1 MAAFFDTLHRKI
13 AAIEPKKFLYYVGI
27 ILGITIALIGG
38 LIFQYYRSIHAITKR
53 IGRINQYR
61 QQAQDILERAQEV
74 ITQRQQVDS
83 LLAEDLNFKIGGY
96 FKDVLN
102 KLQLSQKE
110 KMETTQTIER
120 EDNYLEQVLN
130 AKFVDL
136 NMKELTTLLAEIEGN
151 PRIYTRELE
160 IKRGE
165 KTPGTIDVTL
175 VIATLLPIAKA

>member
-1 MAAFFDTLHRKI
+1 MPFIDTLRARIVHLDS
-13 AAIEPKKFLYYVGI
+13 KKFMYYSGI
-27 ILGITIALIGG
+27 G
-38 LIFQYYRSIHAITKR
+38 LSIIVLLAAGLTFQYYRSVHSIKKR

-61 QQAQDILERAQEV
+61 QQAQDILERSQEV
-74 ITQRQQVDS
+74 ITQRQQVDA

-96 FKDVLN
+96 FKDLLN
-102 KLQLSQKE
+102 KLQLIHKE

-120 EDNYLEQVLN
+120 EDHYLEQVLN

-160 IKRGE
+160 IKRAE
-165 KTPGTIDVTL
+165 KTPGTIDITL
-175 VIATLLPIAKA
+175 VIATLLPIAT